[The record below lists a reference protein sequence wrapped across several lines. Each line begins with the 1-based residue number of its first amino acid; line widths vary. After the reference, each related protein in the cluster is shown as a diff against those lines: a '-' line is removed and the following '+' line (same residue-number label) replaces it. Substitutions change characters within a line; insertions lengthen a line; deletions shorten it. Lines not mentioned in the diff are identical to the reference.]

1 MADDALERLKKVRE
15 ELEDRR
21 RRRDRLEGRRDAL
34 LAELKA
40 KDGLT
45 GAEEAAEE
53 ADRMEADLAERR
65 ALLEKRVADLEA
77 KMKETGQSGTD

>member
-34 LAELKA
+34 LAELKV
-40 KDGLT
+40 KYGLT